1 MLCLQVRR
9 KLGHVSASGCE
20 INIVPVQVKS
30 SRQWFGRNALV
41 TRVVCFSRSS
51 KETRTCLQK
60 GFCFILMMKIMEPFQ
75 KPENTLF
82 LFHLA
87 IRLQFL
93 GQFGFLR
100 ERVCDFVI
108 MFTVN
113 VFNSFQSMF

>member
-1 MLCLQVRR
+1 MSALR
-9 KLGHVSASGCE
+9 KKHVLACRKVS
-20 INIVPVQVKS
+20 V
-30 SRQWFGRNALV
+30 
-41 TRVVCFSRSS
+41 
-51 KETRTCLQK
+51 
-60 GFCFILMMKIMEPFQ
+60 MKITEPFQ

-113 VFNSFQSMF
+113 SFQSMF

>member
-1 MLCLQVRR
+1 MT
-9 KLGHVSASGCE
+9 
-20 INIVPVQVKS
+20 I
-30 SRQWFGRNALV
+30 
-41 TRVVCFSRSS
+41 VVCFSRSS
-51 KETRTCLQK
+51 KEIRRCLQK

-93 GQFGFLR
+93 DQFSILS

-113 VFNSFQSMF
+113 VVNSFQSMF

>member
-1 MLCLQVRR
+1 
-9 KLGHVSASGCE
+9 
-20 INIVPVQVKS
+20 
-30 SRQWFGRNALV
+30 
-41 TRVVCFSRSS
+41 
-51 KETRTCLQK
+51 
-60 GFCFILMMKIMEPFQ
+60 MMKIMEPFQ

-93 GQFGFLR
+93 GQFGFFS

-113 VFNSFQSMF
+113 VVNSFQQFSIHVLMYLSVFFRLGMKGDG

>member
-1 MLCLQVRR
+1 
-9 KLGHVSASGCE
+9 
-20 INIVPVQVKS
+20 
-30 SRQWFGRNALV
+30 
-41 TRVVCFSRSS
+41 
-51 KETRTCLQK
+51 
-60 GFCFILMMKIMEPFQ
+60 MKITEPFQ

-93 GQFGFLR
+93 GQFCFLR

-113 VFNSFQSMF
+113 VVNSFQSNVLMYFAVFFRLGMKGDG

>member
-1 MLCLQVRR
+1 M
-9 KLGHVSASGCE
+9 
-20 INIVPVQVKS
+20 
-30 SRQWFGRNALV
+30 

-51 KETRTCLQK
+51 KESRPCLQK
-60 GFCFILMMKIMEPFQ
+60 GFCFILMMKIMEPFL

-93 GQFGFLR
+93 GLFGFLR

-113 VFNSFQSMF
+113 VVNSFQSMF

>member
-1 MLCLQVRR
+1 M
-9 KLGHVSASGCE
+9 
-20 INIVPVQVKS
+20 
-30 SRQWFGRNALV
+30 

-51 KETRTCLQK
+51 KEIRRCLRK

-93 GQFGFLR
+93 DQFSILS

-113 VFNSFQSMF
+113 VVNSFQSMF